1 MHGFF
6 ARMISFFLS
15 VFLFFGPFGKSA
27 EVINMVPVDALSLT
41 NIDITDGFAVTVPA
55 ASGTVHFNRVS
66 FSYAA
71 SAAVRTVFVY
81 RQGVNVREEELL
93 LTSGAHSASMLLD
106 GYLRR
111 KTASRLLSVRFEP
124 IVSGQNCV
132 LSVSDFNCAVQ
143 DVPKGDTMY
152 IENSRYKAGVS
163 LKWGG
168 GLCFFEDKQD
178 DRYGNLLNNHDTGR
192 LVQQSYYG
200 PTQIDGYENG
210 VFMGSVWGY
219 NPVQGGDQ
227 FGNNSKLVA
236 VEKDE
241 KEIRVVCRPLDWALD
256 NMPTQTYYTN
266 VYRLTDAG
274 LTVRNTAVDYLQA
287 EWTDKAQELPAFYT
301 ISALGIFRFYDG
313 DQPWTDAPLRT
324 ERDLPFWA
332 DKPAFPLQAG
342 NSETWCA
349 WTDNSDY
356 GIGLFTP
363 DATALL
369 AGRFEYNGSA
379 DANDNATNYVAPLG
393 FFKLQFDEPH
403 TYYYYLTAGKTDE
416 IRRTFRNAA
425 DSLPADPGE

>member
-274 LTVRNTAVDYLQA
+274 LSLQDGSLKKGNIFVSKIFDTQLVDIQAVLYEMSRCVHMGSEMIGQCGNKAA
-287 EWTDKAQELPAFYT
+287 EWAFFSNICTLLDGYYRLTRPCIT
-301 ISALGIFRFYDG
+301 IGIQGMR
-313 DQPWTDAPLRT
+313 
-324 ERDLPFWA
+324 
-332 DKPAFPLQAG
+332 
-342 NSETWCA
+342 
-349 WTDNSDY
+349 
-356 GIGLFTP
+356 
-363 DATALL
+363 
-369 AGRFEYNGSA
+369 
-379 DANDNATNYVAPLG
+379 
-393 FFKLQFDEPH
+393 
-403 TYYYYLTAGKTDE
+403 
-416 IRRTFRNAA
+416 
-425 DSLPADPGE
+425 